1 MDLIDSHDE
10 ELGLR
15 ELNLERAVNPPRD
28 PSPQAATRE
37 ARTLEVKELF
47 RLQGE
52 LLKLQDWVT
61 QAGRRS

>member
-15 ELNLERAVNPPRD
+15 ELNLERAVNPTRE

-47 RLQGE
+47 RLQGV
-52 LLKLQDWVT
+52 LLKL
-61 QAGRRS
+61 